1 MGHEE
6 HDDPTEEEEACC
18 CVLPLRA
25 NDDEEDRGRRGVVD
39 AGDFLCRCARILD
52 AVDERANMA
61 GNSGRAGMVRRAV
74 VRDIDHVRDAGADVV
89 RNEQQEYLEISVRV
103 DCTAEHLRYHLDVH
117 VRERG
122 PFGEDEV
129 DVGVR
134 DILIFHANTTV
145 FRVE

>member
-1 MGHEE
+1 M
-6 HDDPTEEEEACC
+6 
-18 CVLPLRA
+18 LLRGA

-89 RNEQQEYLEISVRV
+89 RNEQQEYHEISVRV
-103 DCTAEHLRYHLDVH
+103 DCTAEHLRYHLVFH

>member
-1 MGHEE
+1 
-6 HDDPTEEEEACC
+6 
-18 CVLPLRA
+18 
-25 NDDEEDRGRRGVVD
+25 
-39 AGDFLCRCARILD
+39 
-52 AVDERANMA
+52 MA

-74 VRDIDHVRDAGADVV
+74 VRDIDRVRDAGADVV
-89 RNEQQEYLEISVRV
+89 RNEQQEYHEICVRF
-103 DCTAEHLRYHLDVH
+103 DFTAGNLRYHLDVH

-122 PFGEDEV
+122 TFGEDEV

>member
-1 MGHEE
+1 M
-6 HDDPTEEEEACC
+6 
-18 CVLPLRA
+18 
-25 NDDEEDRGRRGVVD
+25 
-39 AGDFLCRCARILD
+39 AGD
-52 AVDERANMA
+52 
-61 GNSGRAGMVRRAV
+61 SGRAGMVWRPV

-89 RNEQQEYLEISVRV
+89 RNEQQEYHEICVRF
-103 DCTAEHLRYHLDVH
+103 DFTAGNLRYHLDVH

-122 PFGEDEV
+122 TFGEDEV

>member
-1 MGHEE
+1 MDHGTRARARTPQKNGRRFFLKEE
-6 HDDPTEEEEACC
+6 
-18 CVLPLRA
+18 
-25 NDDEEDRGRRGVVD
+25 DEEDRGRRGVVD
-39 AGDFLCRCARILD
+39 AGDFLCRCARVLD

-74 VRDIDHVRDAGADVV
+74 VRDIDRVRDAGADVV
-89 RNEQQEYLEISVRV
+89 RNEQQEYHEIRVRF
-103 DCTAEHLRYHLDVH
+103 DFTAGNLRYHLDVH

-122 PFGEDEV
+122 TFGEDEV